1 MDTATPLTL
10 TQLPLF
16 PLQSVLFPGGY
27 LPMRIFEVRYL
38 DMIGRN
44 HKAGAPFGVVS
55 LTEGREV
62 RLPSARVPSAAAG
75 VDGARARGDGFA
87 QEDFRDVG
95 TLATITQLER
105 PNPGL
110 MVIQC
115 TATQRFRIT
124 RREQLKHGLWMAD
137 VELLP
142 DDALVVVPHD
152 LQSVSQ
158 ALQELLKGL
167 QERVADPAEIP
178 LQPPYHWEDCGW
190 LANRWCELLPVSVG
204 QKYRFMTLDNPLLR
218 LELVSDVLDQL
229 GLAKSLGRK
238 P

>member
-1 MDTATPLTL
+1 MDASNSPTL

-44 HKAGAPFGVVS
+44 HKAGAPFGVVC

-62 RLPSARVPSAAAG
+62 RLPSAPRGDDPS
-75 VDGARARGDGFA
+75 ARGDGFA
-87 QEDFRDVG
+87 QEDFHDVG

-115 TATQRFRIT
+115 TATQRFRVK

-158 ALQELLKGL
+158 ALQELLQGL
-167 QERVADPAEIP
+167 RERVADPSEIP

-190 LANRWCELLPVSVG
+190 LANRWCELLPVSAE

-229 GLAKSLGRK
+229 GVAKSLGRK